1 MSGGRIAY
9 GDDSD
14 QFGEWWMPGG
24 SSRPIGTAVL
34 LHGGYYRSRR
44 NLDLMDPMA
53 ADLAARGW
61 AVWNVEY
68 RRPDAHDWAATVSDV
83 RAALA
88 ALARIPSFAPDVPLT
103 VIGHSAGGQLALQL
117 AEDTAAAAATPPAT
131 PAAGGPAATVPPIAL
146 AVSLAGVVDL
156 SGAFERNS
164 SDGAIRMALG
174 GSPAEHPER
183 YAAASPSLFERRS
196 TPWLLVQ
203 GTDDVD
209 DFALPNRNLAVNGRV
224 GHPELLER
232 PGDHFAVIDP
242 AAPIWHATIARIA
255 ELLQ

>member
-1 MSGGRIAY
+1 MGGGRIAY

-14 QFGEWWMPGG
+14 QFGEWWMPDG
-24 SSRPIGTAVL
+24 SSRAIGTAVL
-34 LHGGYYRSRR
+34 LHGGYYRSGR

-53 ADLAARGW
+53 ADLAERGW

-88 ALARIPSFAPDVPLT
+88 ALARIPSFAPDVPLI

-117 AEDTAAAAATPPAT
+117 AEDWAAATS
-131 PAAGGPAATVPPIAL
+131 AAGSPAATVPPIAL

-156 SGAFERNS
+156 PGAYERNS
-164 SDGAIRMALG
+164 SDGAVALALG
-174 GSPAEHPER
+174 GSPTEQPAR
-183 YAAASPSLFERRS
+183 YAAASPSLFEGRRA
-196 TPWLLVQ
+196 PWLLVQ

-209 DFALPNRNLAVNGRV
+209 DFALPNRALAANGRV

-232 PGDHFAVIDP
+232 SGDHFAVIDP
-242 AAPIWHATIARIA
+242 AAPIWHATIARVA
-255 ELLQ
+255 DLVS